1 MPDPTD
7 TRLDALVE
15 KARREVAG
23 RLKIVLE
30 PDDPALISAFIA
42 EVITREVIALE
53 RENNA
58 DNNLMSF
65 GDVRNVLMEV
75 RDDAVEINKQL
86 LGIVLMRL
94 DEEIRDT
101 TGQIVDEAVFMKAER
116 LQKIAQTF
124 CILFGITVGM
134 LISKFVL

>member
-1 MPDPTD
+1 MPDPTEI
-7 TRLDALVE
+7 RLDALIE
-15 KARREVAG
+15 KARREVTG

-116 LQKIAQTF
+116 LQKIAQWLMAMLGFVT
-124 CILFGITVGM
+124 GM
-134 LISKFVL
+134 MVTKVFW

>member
-1 MPDPTD
+1 MPDRTEI
-7 TRLDALVE
+7 RLDALVE

-30 PDDPALISAFIA
+30 PEDPALISAFIA
-42 EVITREVIALE
+42 EIVTREVIALE

-116 LQKIAQTF
+116 LQKIAQWLMALLGF
-124 CILFGITVGM
+124 AIGFMVA
-134 LISKFVL
+134 KVVL

>member
-1 MPDPTD
+1 MPDPTEI
-7 TRLDALVE
+7 RLDALVE

-30 PDDPALISAFIA
+30 PEDPALISAFIA
-42 EVITREVIALE
+42 EIVTREVIALE

-116 LQKIAQTF
+116 LQKIAQTI

-134 LISKFVL
+134 LISKLVL